1 MGELADDVILS
12 DPEVQRS
19 EIPWRND
26 KAYQD
31 QQPSSHGCRSRHREH
46 LPVGPLN
53 DEPHTV
59 RFGVCDTDCLKWL
72 DELDISFGSFAA
84 MTGDQMEEIVR
95 GLEASS
101 KKFLW
106 VIRLEQP
113 EISKVRFPSTDQGMV
128 VPWSPQRKVAVGAF
142 LSHCGWN
149 STVEAVARP
158 LLATAVRA
166 DKKSIMHKI
175 NKENTI

>member
-1 MGELADDVILS
+1 MSLPELADDVILS

-19 EIPWRND
+19 EIPWHFCND

-59 RFGVCDTDCLKWL
+59 RFGVCDTDW
-72 DELDISFGSFAA
+72 SFAA

-128 VPWSPQRKVAVGAF
+128 VPWSPQTKVAVGAF
-142 LSHCGWN
+142 ISHCGWN